1 LEQRV
6 AAAAQGAYV
15 IDAFIYSGSRTAFG
29 KHGGVFA
36 TMRPD
41 DLLACALREVVAASG
56 IDPVTIDD
64 VVIGCANQAGEDSRN
79 VARHGAL
86 LAGFPVTIPGVT
98 VNRLCGSG
106 LSAIAAAAGMIAS
119 GQGELIIAGG
129 VESMS
134 RAPFVLGKS
143 EQAFDRNLRMF
154 DTTVGSRF
162 PNAELVRAY
171 GDDSNPQVG
180 DNIAREFGIS
190 RERADAYAL
199 MSQQRYEKAAASGWI
214 AEELTTHVRVKSK
227 KGETVVST
235 DEFPR
240 AGSTLE
246 GLAKLKS
253 LDPAGVVTAGNA
265 SGINDGAVALIVGT
279 RAAGERAGLRPL
291 ARIDAIA
298 VAAVAPRIFG
308 IAPVP
313 ATQLALKRADLS
325 LDRMDVIEINEAF
338 ASQVLACLDEMDID
352 EADPRVNPNG
362 GAIAVGHPLGASG
375 ARLALTGALEL
386 RRRGG
391 RWGLISL
398 CIGVGQGISMLIESC
413 PP

>member
-1 LEQRV
+1 L
-6 AAAAQGAYV
+6 

-29 KHGGVFA
+29 KHGGAFA
-36 TMRPD
+36 AMRPD

-56 IDPVTIDD
+56 IDPQGIDD

-79 VARHGAL
+79 VARHAAL
-86 LAGFPVTIPGVT
+86 LAGFPVTTPGIT

-119 GQGELIIAGG
+119 GQGELIVAGG
-129 VESMS
+129 IESMS

-143 EQAFDRNLRMF
+143 DRAFDRSVRMF
-154 DTTVGSRF
+154 DSTVGSRF
-162 PNAELVRAY
+162 PNPELVSAY
-171 GDDSNPQVG
+171 GDDTNPQVG
-180 DNIAREFGIS
+180 DNMAREFGIS
-190 RERADAYAL
+190 RARADAYAL
-199 MSQQRYEKAAASGWI
+199 LSQRRYENAVASGRI

-227 KGETVVST
+227 NADTVVT
-235 DEFPR
+235 ADEFPR

-246 GLAKLKS
+246 GLARLAP
-253 LDPAGVVTAGNA
+253 LDPAGIVTAGNA
-265 SGINDGAVALIVGT
+265 SGVNDGAVALIVGS
-279 RAAGERAGLRPL
+279 RDAGDRLGLRPL

-298 VAAVAPRIFG
+298 VAAVPPRLFG
-308 IAPVP
+308 IGPVP
-313 ATQLALKRADLS
+313 ATERVLKRADLS
-325 LDRMDVIEINEAF
+325 LDDLEVIEINEAF
-338 ASQVLACLDEMDID
+338 ASQVLACLDEMKID

-375 ARLALTGALEL
+375 ARLALSGALEL

-398 CIGVGQGISMLIESC
+398 CIGVGQGISMLIESS